1 MSAVPYDIRTM
12 RGLHD
17 TALDSGMPM
26 PDMAEVEMD
35 GGLGAFGLDG
45 GISIEEGP
53 DGAIVIDF
61 APADA
66 VSEGGDPGD
75 HYANLAE
82 HIDQTELSR
91 IGMEICEGVDAD
103 IKSRDQWNERL
114 AKGLQV
120 LGISIPSDAEMGVL
134 KVAKAIHHPLLAEA
148 LVQFQARAYAELF
161 PPGGPAK
168 CAALGKRTR
177 AIADQAQRVEDFLN
191 YQLTLQDRPYYEE
204 SDQLLF
210 MLGLE
215 GSQFRKVYQDP
226 LLKRNVCRWV
236 RAEHFVVP
244 YSATSLET
252 ATRYTHI
259 LKETKNDVLK
269 RMKAQYYRA
278 ETLEPPTDAGADRTT
293 LTVAKDEAEGKEP
306 EIRDEDAEYTTY
318 ECHIDLDIKGFEDVT
333 EEVDQLGAPKP
344 SGIALPYVVLVDKET
359 QKVRAVFRNWKE
371 SDPEKTKRVWFAHYK
386 YLPGTGFYG
395 FGLLHT
401 IGGLSNAAT
410 ALLRLIV
417 ASAGFAGMQG
427 GAKTKSGRGLP
438 SNFTLE
444 FGEYKEVDL
453 TAEEL
458 AKAFWTPAFKEPG
471 ESLFKVLGL
480 IQELAQRFASTT
492 EAMVGDAKN
501 TGPVGTT
508 LALIEQGSKVATGI
522 HKRCHIALGYE
533 LRLLAD
539 LDGEYTPAEGYP
551 YDVVG
556 DSRQVLRE
564 DFSDKVDVS
573 PVSDPNIFSSTQRIA
588 MAQAELQLADSAP
601 DLYNRREAHLRM
613 LRALRVEDPE
623 TLLPDREKLKRCDPV
638 TENALAMTG
647 HPIKVFQDQEHD
659 AHNAVHLGD
668 LKIMLAQGSPSA
680 ATFQQVILPHIAEH
694 EAMALRVKMMQ
705 AMGMNLPPL
714 DLYGEAGE
722 EGDEVPELPARVENQ
737 IAVRAAQV
745 MQGLL
750 AQLQQAQ
757 AAAQGDGQAG
767 GAAADG
773 AQERQQAEQ
782 AHQQE
787 QGQADAATGADIKRK
802 DAAAAADLRRKDI
815 ALHAQVDREDAK
827 AGLDPATVKA
837 AQQYLAQRGLDRAI
851 APRQLSVVSRALG
864 KSFDDVVQMIMYL
877 EKGGQGMGAAA
888 QTRRDTGRP
897 TV

>member
-1 MSAVPYDIRTM
+1 MSAILPYDIRNM
-12 RGLHD
+12 RGMQD
-17 TALDSGMPM
+17 TALDSGMPV
-26 PDMAEVEMD
+26 PDMAEVEM
-35 GGLGAFGLDG
+35 GQEPGAFGMDG
-45 GISIEEGP
+45 GVNITPGP
-53 DGAIVIDF
+53 DGGIVIDF
-61 APADA
+61 APSEA
-66 VSEGGDPGD
+66 VSEGGDTSD

-82 HIDQTELSR
+82 YIDPTELANL
-91 IGMEICEGVDAD
+91 GADICEGVEAD
-103 IKSRDQWNERL
+103 IKSRDEWNQRL
-114 AKGLQV
+114 AKGLEV
-120 LGISIPSDAEMGVL
+120 LGITIPSDADMGVL

-168 CAALGKRTR
+168 ATALGKRTKELEE
-177 AIADQAQRVEDFLN
+177 QAQRVENFLN
-191 YQLTLQDRPYYEE
+191 YQTTLQDRPYYEE

-226 LLKRNVCRWV
+226 LLKRNVARWV
-236 RAEHFVVP
+236 RAENFVVP
-244 YSATSLET
+244 YSATSFET

-269 RMKAQYYRA
+269 RMKAQYYKA
-278 ETLEPPTDAGADRTT
+278 DPLEPPTDAGADRAT
-293 LTVAKDEAEGKEP
+293 LTVAKDEAEGKQP
-306 EIRDEDAEYTTY
+306 ELRDEDAEYTTY
-318 ECHIDLDIKGFEDVT
+318 ECHTDRDIKGFEDLDF
-333 EEVDQLGAPKP
+333 EGKP
-344 SGIALPYVVLVDKET
+344 SGVALPYVVLVDKET

-371 SDPEKTKRVWFAHYK
+371 TDQEKTKRVWFSHYK

-427 GAKTKSGRGLP
+427 GAKTRSGRGLP
-438 SNFTLE
+438 TNFTLE

-458 AKAFWTPAFKEPG
+458 AKVFWTPNFKEPG
-471 ESLFKVLGL
+471 ESLFRVLGL

-539 LDGEYTPAEGYP
+539 LNGEYTPEEGYP

-556 DSRQVLRE
+556 DSKQVLKS

-623 TLLPDREKLKRCDPV
+623 SLLPDKARLHRCDPV

-647 HPIKVFQDQEHD
+647 HPLKVFQDQNHD

-668 LKIMLAQGSPSA
+668 LKIMVAQGSPSA
-680 ATFQQVILPHIAEH
+680 QMFQQVILPHIAEH
-694 EAMALRVKMMQ
+694 EAMAMRLKMMQ
-705 AMGMNLPPL
+705 AMGMQLPPVN
-714 DLYGEAGE
+714 LYAQPGDDE
-722 EGDEVPELPARVENQ
+722 EEVVELPPEVENQ
-737 IAVRAAQV
+737 IAVKAAGV
-745 MQGLL
+745 MQQLLQQL
-750 AQLQQAQ
+750 AQAQQA
-757 AAAQGDGQAG
+757 ATGGEG

-773 AQERQQAEQ
+773 AQEREQ
-782 AHQQE
+782 SAKDHAQGEE
-787 QGQADAATGADIKRK
+787 QDDAATGGEIKRK
-802 DAAAAADLRRKDI
+802 DAAAAAEQRRKDI
-815 ALHAQVDREDAK
+815 ALHAQVDRDDAK
-827 AGLDPATVKA
+827 AGLDPASVKG
-837 AQQYLAQRGLDRAI
+837 AQQYLQQRGLDQKISPRA
-851 APRQLSVVSRALG
+851 LSVTSRALG
-864 KSFDDVVQMIMYL
+864 KSFDDVVKAIMFM
-877 EKGGQGMGAAA
+877 EKEGQGMGPSAM
-888 QTRRDTGRP
+888 TRRDSGRP
-897 TV
+897 T

>member
-1 MSAVPYDIRTM
+1 MSALPYDIRNM
-12 RGLHD
+12 RGMQD
-17 TALDSGMPM
+17 TALDDGMPM
-26 PDMAEVEMD
+26 PDMAEVEMEL
-35 GGLGAFGLDG
+35 GPEAGAFGMEG
-45 GISIEEGP
+45 GVSIEQGP
-53 DGAIVIDF
+53 DGAIVVDF
-61 APADA
+61 DPAAPMN
-66 VSEGGDPGD
+66 EGSSPED

-82 HIDQTELSR
+82 HIDQTELAR
-91 IGMEICEGVDAD
+91 IGMDICEGVDAD

-114 AKGLQV
+114 AKGLEI
-120 LGISIPSDAEMGVL
+120 LGISIPSDADMGVL
-134 KVAKAIHHPLLAEA
+134 KVARAIHHPMLAEA

-168 CAALGKRTR
+168 CAPLGKRTQEL
-177 AIADQAQRVEDFLN
+177 ADQAQRVEDFLN

-215 GSQFRKVYQDP
+215 GSQFRKVYHDP
-226 LLKRNVCRWV
+226 LLKRNVARWV

-269 RMKAQYYRA
+269 RMKAGYYA
-278 ETLEPPTDAGADRTT
+278 AATLEPPTDAGADRTT
-293 LTVAKDEAEGKEP
+293 LTVAKDEAEGKQP
-306 EIRDEDAEYTTY
+306 EVRDEDAEYTTY
-318 ECHIDLDIKGFEDVT
+318 ECHIDLDIKGFEDG
-333 EEVDQLGAPKP
+333 EEVDQFGAQKP

-371 SDPEKTKRVWFAHYK
+371 TDQEKAKRVWFAHYK

-438 SNFTLE
+438 TNFTLE

-458 AKAFWTPAFKEPG
+458 SKAFWTPSFKEPG

-533 LRLLAD
+533 LRLLSD
-539 LDGEYTPAEGYP
+539 LNGEYTPDEGYP

-556 DSRQVLRE
+556 DSRQVLKE

-623 TLLPDREKLKRCDPV
+623 SLLPDREKLKRSDPV

-647 HPIKVFQDQEHD
+647 HPLKVFPDQNHD

-668 LKIMLAQGSPSA
+668 LKIRVAQGSPSA
-680 ATFQQVILPHIAEH
+680 ATFQQVIMPHIAEH
-694 EAMALRVKMMQ
+694 EAMAMRVKMMQ

-714 DLYGEAGE
+714 NLYDE
-722 EGDEVPELPARVENQ
+722 EDETPELPPQIENQ
-737 IAVRAAQV
+737 IAVKAAQV

-750 AQLQQAQ
+750 AQLQQVQGAQ
-757 AAAQGDGQAG
+757 PEG
-767 GAAADG
+767 
-773 AQERQQAEQ
+773 QERQQAN
-782 AHQQE
+782 AQE
-787 QGQADAATGADIKRK
+787 QEQADANTGAEIKRK
-802 DAAAAADLRRKDI
+802 DAAAAAEQRRKDI
-815 ALHAQVDREDAK
+815 TLHAQVDRDDAK
-827 AGLDPATVKA
+827 AGLDPATVKG
-837 AQQYLAQRGLDRAI
+837 AQQYLAQRGLDRKI
-851 APRQLSVVSRALG
+851 TPRQLAVVSRALG
-864 KSFDDVVQMIMYL
+864 RSFDQVIQGIMFM
-877 EKGGQGMGAAA
+877 EKGGQGGPAT
-888 QTRRDTGRP
+888 QTRFDTTGRAE
-897 TV
+897 